1 VNTHAQ
7 LVLSVVALLGITA
20 LATIAPF
27 LDDIIRGLTLG
38 GGIGTTVAYHRYQRT
53 GRDPFP
59 LIARWTMV
67 GAFLAALVAV
77 LATVP

>member
-7 LVLSVVALLGITA
+7 LVLSVVALLGVTA

-38 GGIGTTVAYHRYQRT
+38 GGIDTTVA
-53 GRDPFP
+53 
-59 LIARWTMV
+59 
-67 GAFLAALVAV
+67 
-77 LATVP
+77 